1 MQGVYGPLVKEI
13 VHYEAPPAG
22 RMDLEMNRFLLC
34 FLDCFK
40 RAVECAGTGLLDP
53 FLARAAQVARNV
65 SMERHE
71 DDPGKRGLIIF
82 SLEHTA

>member
-40 RAVECAGTGLLDP
+40 RAVECAGTIIGGEGP
-53 FLARAAQVARNV
+53 ILAATPRNDAAVPGSAR
-65 SMERHE
+65 
-71 DDPGKRGLIIF
+71 
-82 SLEHTA
+82 